1 MATLFPIPK
10 NTKRPNANG
19 LFFTN
24 KGDTAKKVYGNPNA
38 TKSPATGILDDPAM
52 MNPLQGNNLLRP
64 PQQPFNPLTIAPNSQ
79 GTLQPPQME
88 NAFQR
93 PEKGFYNQ
101 RMGNQKW
108 RDFGGVL
115 GRFQDINRPQPSAQ
129 EMAIISKRIGRTP
142 PGKSLFANVLE
153 QRQGSLVGPT
163 LPDREKIGMPM
174 TPGQP
179 NAPAQPGRPPQILP
193 DREAMLMPRTPG
205 QPETTPA
212 TPTTPRLGVLPERGG
227 YAPPSITR
235 PGDLNNAVQ
244 ANTQDVLT
252 GQSTADWE
260 GEINKY
266 LDEAKT
272 GADIDTEAYITAM
285 TMADDKRRKQE
296 AMRRLAASGAGY
308 GSGVIERAMQEED
321 RITAQNAAIMRLELK
336 KQEKEK
342 NFELAKMGVEMKFK
356 TGDKLQTQDYD
367 RLMQADKQTFEREL
381 KNLDLASAEKMAK
394 ERLDYDK
401 WKEGFTGEGS
411 VPFSQLNEQAKL
423 KLYNDELKL
432 KQWMEGYTEEN
443 GYKGKPYSQL
453 NEEEKLQ
460 LEKDKLSYQKQYDTM
475 KINFESSWNTLKQE
489 MLNDADIGQ
498 VKVLDGVQYNADG
511 SVTPIWQ
518 KDANGNVVYKTN
530 LDRMRVEND
539 LESAYQQASGYA
551 DGASKAQ
558 IGNGIKGA
566 MAGGGTGATIG
577 AQIGGAVGGV
587 PGVVVGAVAGAVIGF
602 VGGLFS

>member
-52 MNPLQGNNLLRP
+52 MNPLQGNNLLGP

-108 RDFGGVL
+108 GVFGGVL

-212 TPTTPRLGVLPERGG
+212 TPTTPGVGVLPGKGG
-227 YAPPSITR
+227 YTPPSITR

-272 GADIDTEAYITAM
+272 GADIDTEAYITAV

-321 RITAQNAAIMRLELK
+321 RITAQNAATMRLELK
-336 KQEKEK
+336 KQAQEQ

-367 RLMQADKQTFEREL
+367 RLMQADKQTFEKEL

-423 KLYNDELKL
+423 QLYNDELKF
-432 KQWMEGYTEEN
+432 KKWVDGWTEQYGYN
-443 GYKGKPYSQL
+443 GIPYSQL
-453 NEEEKLQ
+453 NETQKMA
-460 LEKDKLSYQKQYDTM
+460 LEKRKQAWTEKYDSQKLK
-475 KINFESSWNTLKQE
+475 FESSWAQIKAKLE
-489 MLNDADIGQ
+489 ADLAVGH
-498 VKVLDGVQYNADG
+498 VQQLERVIQNEDG
-511 SVTPIWQ
+511 SVTPVWSTRYLETRDRA
-518 KDANGNVVYKTN
+518 KVMGDA
-530 LDRMRVEND
+530 
-539 LESAYQQASGYA
+539 QASQDEA
-551 DGASKAQ
+551 SGAFW
-558 IGNGIKGA
+558 GNILKWVGGGA
-566 MAGGGTGATIG
+566 MI
-577 AQIGGAVGGV
+577 VGGV
-587 PGVVVGAVAGAVIGF
+587 ATGNPALVAGGAAVIA
-602 VGGLFS
+602 S